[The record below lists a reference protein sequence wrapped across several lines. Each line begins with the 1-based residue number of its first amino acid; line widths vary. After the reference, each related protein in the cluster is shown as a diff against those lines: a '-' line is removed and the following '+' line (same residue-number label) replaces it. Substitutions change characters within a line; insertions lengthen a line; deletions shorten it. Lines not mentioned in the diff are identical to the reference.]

1 MSVEA
6 ISWALNLA
14 PVPSDSR
21 GNPDGSCAAVLVGLA
36 NHAAPDGTG
45 AFPSVKTLMRYTR
58 KCERTVRTALDR
70 LEAAGIIRPCDP
82 AVVAA
87 KVKRRDRRPQG
98 WDLDMSLI
106 RDDPDA
112 EDLAA
117 LENQFPGLTARA
129 AAARGTQPRP
139 GAHGPTGGAVDN
151 QARGVQR
158 LHPAH
163 DTAVDNG
170 VCGVQPLHPAGRAGC
185 NGFHDGVQRFPERGA
200 AVAPEPSIEPSR
212 KPSAATAGA
221 RGPDPVDN
229 LLAWAADGIREFYAE
244 LGTRWALT
252 ARQRRRLAPGV
263 AAALARGWDPQD
275 LAEFAGANT
284 AGVRSPYAVLAARL
298 SPGELPAPPGG
309 GRSPLPPWCGRCKS
323 GTRRLERADGA
334 DGGRCPRCHPL
345 ARGSGGQCLSA
356 DLDVR
361 GPNRSRLQVAVGPRP
376 ARLSDPGRIAERG

>member
-36 NHAAPDGTG
+36 NHAGPDGTG

-70 LEAAGIIRPCDP
+70 LEAAKIIRPCDP

-87 KVKRRDRRPQG
+87 KVKRRDRRPQV

-106 RDDPDA
+106 RDDLDA
-112 EDLAA
+112 EDLAT

-129 AAARGTQPRP
+129 AAARGTQPRDP
-139 GAHGPTGGAVDN
+139 GAHAPQGGTVDN
-151 QARGVQR
+151 EARGVQP

-170 VCGVQPLHPAGRAGC
+170 VCEVQPLHPAGGAGC
-185 NGFHDGVQRFPERGA
+185 NGFHDGVQSFPGRGA
-200 AVAPEPSIEPSR
+200 TAAPEPSIEP
-212 KPSAATAGA
+212 PGELSAATAGA
-221 RGPDPVDN
+221 RGLDPVDN

-252 ARQRRRLAPGV
+252 ARQRRRLAPAV

-275 LAEFAGANT
+275 LADFAGANT

-298 SPGELPAPPGG
+298 SPGELPAPPG
-309 GRSPLPPWCGRCKS
+309 RRPSLPPWCGRCNN
-323 GTRRLERADGA
+323 GTRRLEQADGA

-345 ARGSGGQCLSA
+345 TPGPGSRGLPLTFDVPEA
-356 DLDVR
+356 DQ
-361 GPNRSRLQVAVGPRP
+361 SRLQVAVGPQP
-376 ARLSDPGRIAERG
+376 ARLSDHCKWP